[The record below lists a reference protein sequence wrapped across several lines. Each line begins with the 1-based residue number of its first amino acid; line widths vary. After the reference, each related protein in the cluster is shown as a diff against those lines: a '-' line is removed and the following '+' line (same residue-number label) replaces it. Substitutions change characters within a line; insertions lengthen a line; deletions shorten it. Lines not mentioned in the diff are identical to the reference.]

1 MSEAVRAFTIGSV
14 ECRVLPDGVM
24 AYEPESL
31 YAGLSPEDTG
41 PAVSQLLDERGLMAV
56 PYHPL
61 LVQTAGGPA
70 LIDTGA
76 GPALAEESGEPVGR
90 LPHALGAAGVA
101 AEDVALVLLSHAHP
115 DHIGG
120 LTTKNGTGRRLVF
133 PRARHVISRAEY
145 QYWTSGQIPG
155 DFAWMGE
162 LARQHLIPIEQAGL
176 LDLVEGEQEVAPG
189 IHVVPAPG
197 HTPGHMAI
205 WLTSGS
211 QYAIFVADAVLGETN
226 FAHPDWTSVFDT
238 DRAQAART
246 RRQLLD
252 AAAHDTAIIAGYHL
266 WGPGMAERHA
276 GAYRW
281 SPLRAAARE

>member
-1 MSEAVRAFTIGSV
+1 MSGAVRAFTVGSV

-24 AYEPESL
+24 AYEPELL

-41 PAVSQLLDERGLMAV
+41 PAVSRLLDDRGLVPV

-61 LVQTAGGPA
+61 LVQTAAGLA

-76 GPALAEESGEPVGR
+76 GLGLAEESGEPVGR
-90 LPHALGAAGVA
+90 LPQALGAAGVA

-120 LTTKNGTGRRLVF
+120 LTTKSSTGRRLVF
-133 PRARHVISRAEY
+133 PRARHVICRAEY
-145 QYWTSGQIPG
+145 QYWTSAQIPG
-155 DFAWMGE
+155 DFAWMGD
-162 LARQHLIPIEQAGL
+162 LARQHLIPLEQAGL
-176 LDLVEGEQEVAPG
+176 LDLVEGEQELAPG
-189 IHVVPAPG
+189 IHIIPAPG
-197 HTPGHMAI
+197 HTPGHMAV

-211 QYAIFVADAVLGETN
+211 QHAIFLADAVLGELG
-226 FAHPDWTSVFDT
+226 FAHPAWTFVFDT

-252 AAAHDTAIIAGYHL
+252 AAVRDTAIVTGYHL
-266 WGPGMAERHA
+266 WGPGTAERHA

-281 SPLRAAARE
+281 NPLR

>member
-1 MSEAVRAFTIGSV
+1 MSEAVRTFTIGSV
-14 ECRVLPDGVM
+14 ECRVLSDGIM

-41 PAVSQLLDERGLMAV
+41 PVVSPLLDERGLVAV

-61 LVQTAGGPA
+61 LVRTAAGPA
-70 LIDTGA
+70 LIDAGA
-76 GPALAEESGEPVGR
+76 GLALAEESGEPVGR
-90 LPHALGAAGVA
+90 LPQALGAAGVA
-101 AEDVALVLLSHAHP
+101 AEDVALVVLSHAHP

-120 LTTKNGTGRRLVF
+120 LTTKNGAGRRLVF
-133 PRARHVISRAEY
+133 PRARHVICRAEY
-145 QYWTSGQIPG
+145 QYWTSSQIPG

-162 LARQHLIPIEQAGL
+162 LARQHLIPLEQAGL

-189 IHVVPAPG
+189 IRVVPAPG

-211 QYAIFVADAVLGETN
+211 QHAIFVADAVLGETN

-246 RRQLLD
+246 RGLLLD
-252 AAAHDTAIIAGYHL
+252 AAARDTAIVVGYHL
-266 WGPGMAERHA
+266 WGPGIAERHV

-281 SPLRAAARE
+281 NPLR

>member
-1 MSEAVRAFTIGSV
+1 MT
-14 ECRVLPDGVM
+14 
-24 AYEPESL
+24 YEPESL
-31 YAGLSPEDTG
+31 YAGLPPEETG
-41 PAVSQLLDERGLMAV
+41 PAVGPLVNDRGLVPV

-61 LVQTAGGPA
+61 LVRTAAGLA

-76 GPALAEESGEPVGR
+76 GLALAEEAGEPVGR
-90 LPHALGAAGVA
+90 LPQALAAAGVA
-101 AEDVALVLLSHAHP
+101 ADDVALVLLSHAHP

-120 LTTKNGTGRRLVF
+120 LTTANGTGRRLVF
-133 PRARHVISRAEY
+133 PRARHVIGRAEY
-145 QYWTSGQIPG
+145 QYWTRGQVPA

-162 LARQHLIPIEQAGL
+162 LARQHLVPVEQAGL

-189 IHVVPAPG
+189 IRVVPAPG
-197 HTPGHMAI
+197 HTPGHLAI
-205 WLTSGS
+205 GVTSGS
-211 QYAIFVADAVLGETN
+211 QQAIFLADAVLGEAN
-226 FAHPDWTSVFDT
+226 FAHPGWTSVFDT

-252 AAAHDTAIIAGYHL
+252 AAARATAIVAGYHL

-281 SPLRAAARE
+281 EPLR

>member
-1 MSEAVRAFTIGSV
+1 MSEAVRAFTIGAV

-24 AYEPESL
+24 PYEPESL
-31 YAGLSPEDTG
+31 YTGLPPEETG
-41 PAVSQLLDERGLMAV
+41 PAVNPLVNDRGLVAV

-76 GPALAEESGEPVGR
+76 GLALAEESGQPVGR
-90 LPHALGAAGVA
+90 LPQALGAAGVA

-120 LTTKNGTGRRLVF
+120 LTTENSTGRRLVF
-133 PRARHVISRAEY
+133 PHARHVICRTEY
-145 QYWTSGQIPG
+145 QYWTSGRIPG

-189 IHVVPAPG
+189 IHIFPAPG

-211 QYAIFVADAVLGETN
+211 QHAIFVADAVLGETN
-226 FAHPDWTSVFDT
+226 FAHPDWTSAFDT
-238 DRAQAART
+238 DRTQAART

-252 AAAHDTAIIAGYHL
+252 AAARDAAIVAGYHL
-266 WGPGMAERHA
+266 WGPGTAERYG

-281 SPLRAAARE
+281 HPLR